1 MTRSKKYPD
10 VPTLDEARVKG
21 YEVNTW
27 IGFFAPIGTP
37 KEAAAAIEAA
47 IKEAVAQPE
56 VRARFETTGAVVR
69 SGSAEE
75 CRRCLTST
83 SPNGPSSS
91 GKKTSSSRHDRQSMS
106 VRASVRRSARAPVQF
121 RTHR

>member
-75 CRRCLTST
+75 M
-83 SPNGPSSS
+83 
-91 GKKTSSSRHDRQSMS
+91 RQVLDVDVAKWAKL
-106 VRASVRRSARAPVQF
+106 VREKDIKLAP
-121 RTHR
+121 